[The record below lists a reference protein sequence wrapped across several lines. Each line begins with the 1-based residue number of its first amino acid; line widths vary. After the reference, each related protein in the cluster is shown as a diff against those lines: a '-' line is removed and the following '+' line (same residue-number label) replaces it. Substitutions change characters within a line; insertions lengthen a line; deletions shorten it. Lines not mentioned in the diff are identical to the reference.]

1 MKVYNNNENI
11 EVFSQTMNSTMS
23 SGNNEFIGVLEFV
36 IDTPGTYTVEANIDD
51 NEEKNVF
58 LSIQKSNM
66 IFKFVGG
73 LFISIITFIISIGIF
88 VGFLIYWIIKNQK
101 YKQLKSQQEINKW
114 NY

>member
-1 MKVYNNNENI
+1 
-11 EVFSQTMNSTMS
+11 
-23 SGNNEFIGVLEFV
+23 
-36 IDTPGTYTVEANIDD
+36 
-51 NEEKNVF
+51 
-58 LSIQKSNM
+58 M